1 MKSVAERRRSGVL
14 LHPTSFP
21 GGPIGT
27 LGDEAFRFVDWLK
40 EAGQGLWQMLP
51 LVAVDEGGSPYNGLS
66 AMAGN
71 TFLLDAARLAEDGL
85 IDSEDEDDAPRPP
98 RVDFA
103 AAARRSDALIR
114 RAHERFGAGRTPA
127 LRDEFAAYR
136 EKHAY
141 WLDDYALFRALRD
154 VQGSPWTSWAR
165 GVRTRKPAALRK
177 ARKDLAEEVER
188 HAFGQ
193 FLFDRQWTALR
204 RYAAEAGVAI
214 VGDIPI
220 FVAHDSADVWAHP
233 ELFSL
238 DADGMP
244 TVVSGVPP
252 DYFSETGQRWG
263 NPLYRWEVMERD
275 GFRWWKERF
284 RRTLEW
290 ADLARIDHFRGFES
304 YWEVPGE
311 EETALNGTW
320 QPGPGSRLFAAVA
333 EELGP
338 LPLIAEDLGV
348 ITPEVDALRESLGMP
363 GIRVLQFAFGDDE
376 RNPHLPANYE
386 ANTVA
391 YTGTHDNDTSLGWY
405 RGASEQDRAGLR
417 RLTDAPERAV
427 HWGMMEVVFQS
438 PAALAVVP
446 LQDVLGLG
454 SEDRMNV
461 PGTAEGNWGWRFRRE
476 DLTIALAERLN
487 KLTHATGRL
496 HAEQ

>member
-1 MKSVAERRRSGVL
+1 MKSVTERRRSGVL
-14 LHPTSFP
+14 LHPTSLP

-51 LVAVDEGGSPYNGLS
+51 LVAVNEGGSPYNGLS

-71 TFLLDAARLAEDGL
+71 TFLLDAGGLAEDGL
-85 IDSEDEDDAPRPP
+85 IEAPDEDAQLP

-103 AAARRSDALIR
+103 AAARRSDVLIR
-114 RAHERFGAGRTPA
+114 HAYEGLKAGRAPA
-127 LRDEFAAYR
+127 LRDGFAAYR
-136 EKHAY
+136 QRHAY

-154 VQGSPWTSWAR
+154 AQGSPWTSWDP
-165 GVRTRKPAALRK
+165 VIRTRRPAALRR
-177 ARKDLAEEVER
+177 ARKELADEAER

-204 RYAAEAGVAI
+204 RYATGAGVAI

-263 NPLYRWEVMERD
+263 NPLYRWDLMERD
-275 GFRWWKERF
+275 GFRWWTERF

-290 ADLARIDHFRGFES
+290 VELARIDHFRGFES

-311 EETALNGTW
+311 AETALNGTW

-333 EELGP
+333 KELGP
-338 LPLIAEDLGV
+338 LPLIAEDLGI

-376 RNPHLPANYE
+376 ENPHLPANYE

-405 RGASEQDRAGLR
+405 RAASEGDRAGLR
-417 RLTDAPERAV
+417 RLTDAPERSV

-461 PGTAEGNWGWRFRRE
+461 PGTSAGNWGWRFRRE
-476 DLTIALAERLN
+476 DLTTALAERLN

>member
-1 MKSVAERRRSGVL
+1 MKSVTERRRSGVL

-27 LGDEAFRFVDWLK
+27 LGDEAFGFVDWLK
-40 EAGQGLWQMLP
+40 EAGQGLWQLLP
-51 LVAVDEGGSPYNGLS
+51 LVAVNEGGSPYNGIS
-66 AMAGN
+66 ATAGN
-71 TFLLDAARLAEDGL
+71 TLLLDAKRLAEDGL
-85 IDSEDEDDAPRPP
+85 LDPADEAPGTE

-103 AAARRSDALIR
+103 AAALRADDLIR
-114 RAHERFGAGRTPA
+114 RAHEGFRAGRAPA
-127 LRDEFAAYR
+127 LRDEFAEYR

-141 WLDDYALFRALRD
+141 WLDDFALFHALRAA
-154 VQGSPWTSWAR
+154 QGSPWTAWEP
-165 GVRTRKPAALRK
+165 GVRARKAAALKK
-177 ARKDLAEEVER
+177 ARREHAGEVER

-193 FLFDRQWTALR
+193 FLFDRQWSALR
-204 RYAAEAGVAI
+204 SYAHDAGVAI

-220 FVAHDSADVWAHP
+220 FVSHDSADVWAHP

-238 DADGMP
+238 DEAGEP

-263 NPLYRWEVMERD
+263 NPLYRWDVMERR
-275 GFRWWKERF
+275 GFRWWTERF
-284 RRTLEW
+284 RRTLELV
-290 ADLARIDHFRGFES
+290 DLARIDHFRGFES

-311 EETALNGTW
+311 EETALKGEW
-320 QPGPGSRLFAAVA
+320 KPGPGSRLFAAVA
-333 EELGP
+333 KELGP
-338 LPLIAEDLGV
+338 LPLIAEDLGI
-348 ITPEVDALRESLGMP
+348 ITPEVDALREELGMP
-363 GIRVLQFAFGDDE
+363 GMRVLQFAFGDDDE
-376 RNPHLPANYE
+376 NPHLPANYE

-405 RGASEQDRAGLR
+405 RTASEDDRAGLR
-417 RLTDAPERAV
+417 RLTGAHERAV

-454 SEDRMNV
+454 SEHRMNT
-461 PGTAEGNWGWRFRRE
+461 PGTPEGNWAWRFRTG
-476 DLTIALAERLN
+476 DLTPALAERLN

>member
-1 MKSVAERRRSGVL
+1 MKSVTERRRSGVL

-27 LGDEAFRFVDWLK
+27 LGDEAFGFVDWLK
-40 EAGQGLWQMLP
+40 EAGQGLWQLLP
-51 LVAVDEGGSPYNGLS
+51 LVAVNEGGSPYNGIS

-71 TFLLDAARLAEDGL
+71 TLLLDARRLAEDGL
-85 IDSEDEDDAPRPP
+85 VDEDTCTDTE

-103 AAARRSDALIR
+103 AAWQRAEDLIR
-114 RAHERFGAGRTPA
+114 RAHEAFKSGCAPA
-127 LRDEFAAYR
+127 LRDEFAAYQ
-136 EKHAY
+136 EKNAY
-141 WLDDYALFRALRD
+141 WLDDYALFRALRAA
-154 VQGSPWTSWAR
+154 QGSPWTQWEPA
-165 GVRTRKPAALRK
+165 VRARKPAVLKK
-177 ARKDLAEEVER
+177 ARREHADEVER

-193 FLFDRQWTALR
+193 FLFDRQWSALR
-204 RYAAEAGVAI
+204 SYARDAGVAI

-220 FVAHDSADVWAHP
+220 FVSHDSADVWAHP

-238 DADGMP
+238 DEAGEP

-263 NPLYRWEVMERD
+263 NPLYRWDVMERN
-275 GFRWWKERF
+275 GFRWWTERF
-284 RRTLEW
+284 RRTLEMV
-290 ADLARIDHFRGFES
+290 DLARIDHFRGFES

-311 EETALNGTW
+311 EETALNGEW
-320 QPGPGSRLFAAVA
+320 KPGPGSRLFAAVA
-333 EELGP
+333 RELGP
-338 LPLIAEDLGV
+338 LPLIAEDLGI
-348 ITPEVDALRESLGMP
+348 ITPEVDALREELGMP
-363 GIRVLQFAFGDDE
+363 GMRVLQFAFGDDDE
-376 RNPHLPANYE
+376 NPHLPANYE
-386 ANTVA
+386 PNTVA

-405 RGASEQDRAGLR
+405 RAASEQDRAGLR
-417 RLTDAPERAV
+417 RLTDAQERAV

-454 SEDRMNV
+454 SEHRMNT
-461 PGTAEGNWGWRFRRE
+461 PGTPEGNWGWRFRAG
-476 DLTIALAERLN
+476 DLTPALAERLN

>member
-1 MKSVAERRRSGVL
+1 MKNVSDRRRSGIL
-14 LHPTSFP
+14 LHPTSLP

-27 LGDEAFRFVDWLK
+27 LGDEAYRFVDWLK
-40 EAGQGLWQMLP
+40 AAGQGLWQVLP

-71 TFLLDAARLAEDGL
+71 TFLLDAKRLADDGL
-85 IDSEDEDDAPRPP
+85 IEPERDEAALPR

-103 AAARRSDALIR
+103 AAARRSDDLLR
-114 RAHERFGAGRTPA
+114 HAHEAFRAGRAPA
-127 LRDEFAAYR
+127 LRDEFDAYA
-136 EKHAY
+136 EAQKY

-154 VQGSPWTSWAR
+154 AQGAPWTSWEP
-165 GVRTRKPAALRK
+165 GVRARRPAALRK
-177 ARKDLAEEVER
+177 ARAEHAIEVER

-193 FLFDRQWTALR
+193 FLFDRQWHALR
-204 RYAAEAGVAI
+204 RYANDAGIAI

-220 FVAHDSADVWAHP
+220 FVSHDSADVWAHP
-233 ELFSL
+233 ELFYL
-238 DADGMP
+238 DEEGTA

-263 NPLYRWEVMERD
+263 NPLYRWDVMERK
-275 GFRWWKERF
+275 GFRWWTERF
-284 RRTLEW
+284 RRTLEMV
-290 ADLARIDHFRGFES
+290 DLARIDHFRGFES
-304 YWEVPGE
+304 YWEVPGDE
-311 EETALNGTW
+311 DTALNGTW
-320 QPGPGSRLFAAVA
+320 RPGPGTRLFAAVKRK
-333 EELGP
+333 LGP
-338 LPLIAEDLGV
+338 LPLIAEDLGI
-348 ITPEVDALRESLGMP
+348 ITDEVDALREALGMP
-363 GIRVLQFAFGDDE
+363 GMRVLQFAFGDDE

-386 ANTVA
+386 TNTVA

-405 RGASEQDRAGLR
+405 RTASEGDRAGLR

-454 SEDRMNV
+454 SEDRMNI
-461 PGTAEGNWGWRFRRE
+461 PGTSEGNWGWRFRSG
-476 DLTIALAERLN
+476 DLTPALAERLH

-496 HAEQ
+496 HAED

>member
-1 MKSVAERRRSGVL
+1 MKSVTERRRSGVL

-27 LGDEAFRFVDWLK
+27 LGDEAFGFVDWLK
-40 EAGQGLWQMLP
+40 EAGQGLWQLLP
-51 LVAVDEGGSPYNGLS
+51 LVAVSEGGSPYNGIS

-71 TFLLDAARLAEDGL
+71 TLLLDAKRLAEDGL
-85 IDSEDEDDAPRPP
+85 VDDGTDQGDTE

-103 AAARRSDALIR
+103 AAWTRADHLIR
-114 RAHERFGAGRTPA
+114 RAHEAFRASRARA
-127 LRDEFAAYR
+127 LRDEFAAYQ
-136 EKHAY
+136 KKNAY
-141 WLDDYALFRALRD
+141 WLDDYALFRALRAA
-154 VQGSPWTSWAR
+154 QGSPWTQWEPAVRAR
-165 GVRTRKPAALRK
+165 KAAALKK
-177 ARKDLAEEVER
+177 ARREHADEVER

-193 FLFDRQWTALR
+193 FLFDRQWSALR
-204 RYAAEAGVAI
+204 SYAHAAGVAI

-220 FVAHDSADVWAHP
+220 FVSHDSADVWAHP

-238 DADGMP
+238 DEAGEP
-244 TVVSGVPP
+244 LVVSGVPP

-263 NPLYRWEVMERD
+263 NPLYRWDVMERN
-275 GFRWWKERF
+275 GFRWWTERF

-290 ADLARIDHFRGFES
+290 VDLARIDHFRGFES

-311 EETALNGTW
+311 EETALNGEW
-320 QPGPGSRLFAAVA
+320 KPGPGSRLFAAVA
-333 EELGP
+333 RELGP
-338 LPLIAEDLGV
+338 LPLIAEDLGI
-348 ITPEVDALRESLGMP
+348 ITPEVDALREELGMP
-363 GIRVLQFAFGDDE
+363 GMRVLQFAFGDDDE
-376 RNPHLPANYE
+376 NPHLPANYE

-405 RGASEQDRAGLR
+405 RAASEQDRAALR
-417 RLTDAPERAV
+417 KLTDAQERAV
-427 HWGMMEVVFQS
+427 NWGMMEVVFQS

-454 SEDRMNV
+454 SEHRMNT
-461 PGTAEGNWGWRFRRE
+461 PGTPEGNWGWRFRAG
-476 DLTIALAERLN
+476 DLTPALAERLN